1 MIRIASVGYNTVD
14 QVTKVKIEIYES
26 FGTMIRL
33 KDILELT
40 LKGMLEVGEDL
51 DEAIG
56 EELQRNNYE
65 YYNGNN

>member
-14 QVTKVKIEIYES
+14 QVTKVKIEVYES
-26 FGTMIRL
+26 LGTMIRL
-33 KDILELT
+33 KDVLELT